1 MKNRVSDVRNHLV
14 AMLELLG
21 DDTRSTDEMAQAIER
36 AKATASIAGTYIA
49 AVRVEIDAIRVLDE
63 TGRLPAA
70 VAELRAIVEA
80 IEQRQPDLAQ
90 QLCQQHVRTAA
101 LAALRHL
108 PEQEPG

>member
-1 MKNRVSDVRNHLV
+1 MKNKIDDVRDHLV

-63 TGRLPAA
+63 TGRLPTA
-70 VAELRAIVEA
+70 VAGV
-80 IEQRQPDLAQ
+80 Q
-90 QLCQQHVRTAA
+90 QVVALDGRPAGPAPVRMIAGSS
-101 LAALRHL
+101 R
-108 PEQEPG
+108 